1 MINTCLIGFGYWGPN
16 LARNFIGSGKYK
28 INCICDKNLSKLN
41 AAKKIYPN
49 INIYK
54 DYKKYNSEI
63 DQDRNQIYFKAQPG
77 KLNSELNKIFLNIKD
92 NKS

>member
-54 DYKKYNSEI
+54 DYKKALKE
-63 DQDRNQIYFKAQPG
+63 K
-77 KLNSELNKIFLNIKD
+77 
-92 NKS
+92 